1 MAPSYL
7 GAIFLSKRLLLLCLL
22 LPIQAQAFPWFINT
36 ENIRGA
42 QLMSPEERKN
52 HLARLQAMQ
61 RFDECR
67 TYMQGHY
74 LMLDK
79 RAKEQNV
86 SLPPVKAD
94 PCEAMRLMGRIR

>member
-1 MAPSYL
+1 
-7 GAIFLSKRLLLLCLL
+7 
-22 LPIQAQAFPWFINT
+22 
-36 ENIRGA
+36 
-42 QLMSPEERKN
+42 
-52 HLARLQAMQ
+52 
-61 RFDECR
+61 
-67 TYMQGHY
+67 MQGHY